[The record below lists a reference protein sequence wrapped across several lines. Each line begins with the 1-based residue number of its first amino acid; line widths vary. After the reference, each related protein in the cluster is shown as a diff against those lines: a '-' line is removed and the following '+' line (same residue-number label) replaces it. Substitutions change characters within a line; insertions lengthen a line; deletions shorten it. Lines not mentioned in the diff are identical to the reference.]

1 MAITYYY
8 VFIFKNMELTYFD
21 KIVHYQICDFLY
33 DEFIKSQKGKVYY
46 QTFTS
51 MCNVLSK
58 KIKSGVFLSKS
69 ERAIVA
75 RVMERLKLFFG
86 FDDKESVEYTYEF
99 LVDEIWG
106 KYHSSVNAINSVFYQ
121 SKNI

>member
-1 MAITYYY
+1 
-8 VFIFKNMELTYFD
+8 MELTYFD

>member
-1 MAITYYY
+1 MAITCDYF
-8 VFIFKNMELTYFD
+8 FISKNMGLTYFD

-33 DEFIKSQKGKVYY
+33 DEFVKSQKGKVSY

-58 KIKSGVFLSKS
+58 KIKSGVPLSKS

-75 RVMERLKLFFG
+75 RIMERLTLFFG
-86 FDDKESVEYTYEF
+86 FNDNESVKYTYEF
-99 LVDEIWG
+99 LVGELWG

-121 SKNI
+121 AKNI